1 MSQHAP
7 FEIWVELEEIIDDV
21 WKEDVE
27 DQFCNANILFEN
39 GDRIGLNIWSEAL
52 FHRCPTERF
61 WMNNNVAEGP
71 DLIIK
76 DFSIESIKATLRQLI
91 TEDNWLIGRGFPA
104 KEESDNFDQETQ
116 VTG

>member
-1 MSQHAP
+1 MSQHRP
-7 FEIWVELEEIIDDV
+7 FEIWVELEAITDGT

-27 DQFCNANILFEN
+27 DQYCNAIIEFEN

-52 FHRCPTERF
+52 FNRCPTELF
-61 WMNNNVAEGP
+61 WYDNKIADGP

-76 DFSIESIKATLRQLI
+76 DFSIESIKATLSQLI

-104 KEESDNFDQETQ
+104 NDESDNFTHETQ
-116 VTG
+116 VAG